1 MHSSNSTITANFEQD
16 IPELIENRLSV
27 SLDRVQGYPHYVK
40 FIVTSDYPIT
50 SPITITYQVQGE
62 FYVDKQDE
70 WGGMQPP
77 DQYFDCRVWTETLT
91 VGQSAWEFIFM
102 PDEMGTTIPYLPG
115 KAVIT
120 SLDDWYMDFK
130 EFSDDRYNYLKW

>member
-1 MHSSNSTITANFEQD
+1 MHSSNSTIAANFEQD
-16 IPELIENRLSV
+16 IPELIENQLSV

-70 WGGMQPP
+70 WGGAQPP
-77 DQYFDCRVWTETLT
+77 TESFQSRDWTRTLN
-91 VGQSAWEFIFM
+91 VGQSVWEFKEQ
-102 PDEMGTTIPYLPG
+102 PDVYVMCKDHTKDSENNRKCRPNANICWNIHL
-115 KAVIT
+115 
-120 SLDDWYMDFK
+120 L
-130 EFSDDRYNYLKW
+130 FSSNHPT

>member
-1 MHSSNSTITANFEQD
+1 
-16 IPELIENRLSV
+16 
-27 SLDRVQGYPHYVK
+27 
-40 FIVTSDYPIT
+40 
-50 SPITITYQVQGE
+50 
-62 FYVDKQDE
+62 
-70 WGGMQPP
+70 
-77 DQYFDCRVWTETLT
+77 
-91 VGQSAWEFIFM
+91 M

>member
-1 MHSSNSTITANFEQD
+1 MHSSNSTIAANFEQD
-16 IPELIENRLSV
+16 IPELIENQLSV

-70 WGGMQPP
+70 WGGAQPP
-77 DQYFDCRVWTETLT
+77 TESFQSRDWTRTLN
-91 VGQSAWEFIFM
+91 VGQSVWEFKEQ
-102 PDEMGTTIPYLPG
+102 PDVMCKDHTKDSENNRKCRPNANICWNIHL
-115 KAVIT
+115 
-120 SLDDWYMDFK
+120 L
-130 EFSDDRYNYLKW
+130 FSSNHPT

>member
-1 MHSSNSTITANFEQD
+1 MHSSNSTIAANFEQD

-70 WGGMQPP
+70 WGGAQPP
-77 DQYFDCRVWTETLT
+77 TESFQSRDWTRTLN
-91 VGQSAWEFIFM
+91 VGQSVWEFKEQ
-102 PDEMGTTIPYLPG
+102 PDVYGTLDPGLPG
-115 KAVIT
+115 KANII
-120 SLDDWYMDFK
+120 WAQGGIYFE
-130 EFSDDRYNYLKW
+130 EFSDSKFH

>member
-1 MHSSNSTITANFEQD
+1 MSVYSSK
-16 IPELIENRLSV
+16 
-27 SLDRVQGYPHYVK
+27 SLKLD
-40 FIVTSDYPIT
+40 VTSEFPIA
-50 SPITITYQVQGE
+50 SPITIKYSARGV
-62 FYVDKQDE
+62 FFVDEQDE
-70 WGGMQPP
+70 WGGLQPP

-102 PDEMGTTIPYLPG
+102 PDEMGTNIPYLPG

-130 EFSDDRYNYLKW
+130 EFSDSRFNYLKITPKI